1 MAHFEV
7 AVDDEATFREIGR
20 KRHFSYY
27 GHWFSCWSTH
37 SGISFLELFSVKL
50 QSSCMKIL
58 VVNLGTLSQIS
69 GHGIISWRCST
80 RSWCAWWIRL
90 SWPRGYSSADLAS
103 ATFQKLKE
111 LAMSLGNWMKMNHSN
126 LILEVAVV
134 LEVECVVVAELLA
147 QEELLLLQV

>member
-1 MAHFEV
+1 MDQV
-7 AVDDEATFREIGR
+7 
-20 KRHFSYY
+20 
-27 GHWFSCWSTH
+27 
-37 SGISFLELFSVKL
+37 ELASRL
-50 QSSCMKIL
+50 Q
-58 VVNLGTLSQIS
+58 
-69 GHGIISWRCST
+69 
-80 RSWCAWWIRL
+80 
-90 SWPRGYSSADLAS
+90 ADLAS